1 MSLTF
6 PAEARFD
13 DQGLL
18 VAVAQDW
25 ATGTVLMIAFMDR
38 QALERTVETGEAHFW
53 SRSRL
58 RLWHKGETSGAVL
71 EVERLQLDCDGDTVL
86 LSVHPKGPTCHLGR
100 RSCFAEP
107 AILVD
112 QLQATL
118 ESRREARP
126 EGSYTA
132 ELLSGGLAVICR
144 KVGEEAT
151 EVILAAHQDDR
162 QQLVAEVADLWFH
175 TLLLLVSEGLKVDD
189 VLGELAARV
198 GRPRRPTQP

>member
-1 MSLTF
+1 MCSATCVTTTWLRGSGGRSVKAKF
-6 PAEARFD
+6 PEHANEERDHA
-13 DQGLL
+13 
-18 VAVAQDW
+18 
-25 ATGTVLMIAFMDR
+25 DR
-38 QALERTVETGEAHFW
+38 A
-53 SRSRL
+53 
-58 RLWHKGETSGAVL
+58 
-71 EVERLQLDCDGDTVL
+71 
-86 LSVHPKGPTCHLGR
+86 
-100 RSCFAEP
+100 
-107 AILVD
+107 
-112 QLQATL
+112 ATL
-118 ESRREARP
+118 ESRRETRP